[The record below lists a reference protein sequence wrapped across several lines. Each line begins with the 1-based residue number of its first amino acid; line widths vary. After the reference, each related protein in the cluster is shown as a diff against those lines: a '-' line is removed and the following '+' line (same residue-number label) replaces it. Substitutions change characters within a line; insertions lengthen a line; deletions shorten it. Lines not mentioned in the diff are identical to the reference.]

1 MSRDIKSLHEDVMEL
16 LDGDQLLLEEKF
28 ADEHK
33 DMDGDADEGDDLEE
47 ITLWDPSYRGASD
60 EQDDGFI
67 IEIQRGYKQRGRDGD
82 EYVYD
87 MNYESSSALGSY
99 IAYGKFLKKEF
110 PDEYEQLISEYG
122 HKFE

>member
-1 MSRDIKSLHEDVMEL
+1 MSRDTESLHKDVMEL

-33 DMDGDADEGDDLEE
+33 DMDGDADEGDNLEE
-47 ITLWDPSYRGASD
+47 TTLHDPSYRGAPD
-60 EQDDGFI
+60 EQDDGFMI
-67 IEIQRGYKQRGRDGD
+67 VIQRGYKQRGRDGD
-82 EYVYD
+82 ERVYD
-87 MNYESSSALGSY
+87 MNYEGSEAFGSY

-110 PDEYEQLISEYG
+110 PDEYEQLISEYD